1 MTRFNVKTITVNELV
16 EQFVAIAVDQEKAIF
31 DGDTAKFNQLY
42 DQMEEVRK
50 ELKSRPGDQCQA
62 LLSLYAHAN
71 TQVRLRAALATL
83 ENEPG
88 AARKVLEGI
97 ATSRR
102 YPEAAADALAAIWKL
117 DGRPL
122 VRS

>member
-1 MTRFNVKTITVNELV
+1 MTRFNVKTMTVDELV
-16 EQFVAIAVDQEKAIF
+16 EQFVAIAVYQEKAIF
-31 DGDTAKFNQLY
+31 DGETAKFNRLY

-62 LLSLYAHAN
+62 LLPLYAHAN

-97 ATSRR
+97 ANSRR
-102 YPEAAADALAAIWKL
+102 DPEAAADALAAIWKL
-117 DGRPL
+117 NGRPL